1 MSEALQTQDKTDVA
15 RVELSFQIVK
25 KYINP
30 LASDPEIY
38 FFMQLCKA
46 QNLNPFLREAYL
58 IKYDEKAPASIV
70 VGKETFLKR
79 ANRHEAYKGFKS
91 GVVVSYNA
99 KDGAVLNYREGA
111 IVLPGET
118 LLGGWCEVFRLDRDN
133 PIRIEVALEEY
144 IGMKPIYR
152 DGRKTDET
160 EPNKTWSGK
169 KATMIRKVSVV
180 QAHREAFPDELGGM
194 FAPEEMQIDVV
205 DLPEYS
211 TDKPQ
216 PGYIDPPKQKGVDGH
231 APPPADILTVKTKV
245 EEVFS
250 KGGEKDGK
258 PYTKF
263 TVSTPEGKFNTFSE
277 TFAKVGIEAK
287 KGGLE
292 VVIGYKTS
300 KYGNDLQSIAIVQR
314 EAGDDKEEDMPE

>member
-1 MSEALQTQDKTDVA
+1 MSEQLAKI
-15 RVELSFQIVK
+15 ELGFDIVR

-30 LASDPEIY
+30 LASDAEIY
-38 FFMQLCKA
+38 TFMQLCKA
-46 QNLNPFLREAYL
+46 QNLNPFLKECYL

-91 GVVVSYNA
+91 GVAVSHNS
-99 KDGAVLNYREGA
+99 KEGPVMTYREGA

-118 LLGGWCEVFRLDRDN
+118 LIGGWAEVFRNDRQN

-152 DGRKTDET
+152 DGKKTDET
-160 EPNKTWSGK
+160 EPNKMWSGK

-211 TDKPQ
+211 TDKPR
-216 PGYIDPPKQKGVDGH
+216 PGYIEPPKQKGVDGQTP
-231 APPPADILTVKTKV
+231 PPPAASMFPSVTATVEDVLRQAGKKKTT
-245 EEVFS
+245 
-250 KGGEKDGK
+250 GE
-258 PYTKF
+258 PYTKY
-263 TVSTPEGKFNTFSE
+263 TIKTNQGDYNTFSE
-277 TFAKVGIEAK
+277 TASKTALEAK
-287 KGGLE
+287 ESGQP
-292 VVIGYKTS
+292 VVIHYKVS
-300 KYGNDLQSIAIVQR
+300 QYGNDLEGILACAPR
-314 EAGDDKEEDMPE
+314 EAGDDTTADGAPA